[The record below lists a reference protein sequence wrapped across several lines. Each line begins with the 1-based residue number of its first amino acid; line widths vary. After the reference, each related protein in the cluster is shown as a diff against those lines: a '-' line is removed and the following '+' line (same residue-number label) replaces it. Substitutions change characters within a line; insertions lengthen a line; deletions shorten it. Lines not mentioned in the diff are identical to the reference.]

1 MLLKV
6 LGGTNAERRY
16 TGGLSRSGA
25 SPYQHLEDDDE
36 YEDEITYS
44 SVDALMDPISSLVD
58 TSPWNL
64 HLIRLDLR

>member
-1 MLLKV
+1 MLLEV

-36 YEDEITYS
+36 YDYDEDEDEPLI
-44 SVDALMDPISSLVD
+44 SV
-58 TSPWNL
+58 
-64 HLIRLDLR
+64 